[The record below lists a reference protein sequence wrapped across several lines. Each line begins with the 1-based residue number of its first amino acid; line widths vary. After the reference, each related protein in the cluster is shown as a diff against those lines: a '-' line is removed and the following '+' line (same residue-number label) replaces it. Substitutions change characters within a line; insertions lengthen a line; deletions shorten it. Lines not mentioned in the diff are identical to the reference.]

1 MKSSRSTHSMSRR
14 QRGISFIGL
23 LFVAAVLGCAGVVL
37 AQVIPT
43 VIEYQAIGKAAN
55 KAAEGNTVP
64 EVRALFDRAQAVD
77 DFKSIS
83 GRDLDVQKIGDRVV
97 VSFAYDR
104 EIHLAGPAY
113 LVLKYKGQGQ
123 AR

>member
-1 MKSSRSTHSMSRR
+1 MSFSGSSRASR

-23 LFVAAVLGCAGVVL
+23 LVVAVILACVGVVM

-43 VIEYQAIGKAAN
+43 VIEYQAIGKAAT
-55 KAAEGNTVP
+55 KAAEGTTVP

-77 DFKSIS
+77 DFKSVS
-83 GRDLDVQKIGDRVV
+83 GKDLDVQKVGDRVV

-104 EIHLAGPAY
+104 EIHLAGPAF

-123 AR
+123 SR